1 MKAVLVM
8 PARDEAETIRKV
20 IGEVRKHF
28 DGMIIVV
35 DNGSTDSTAEW
46 AREAGAQTVWEPRA
60 GYGRACAAGIAAAP
74 ADRDV
79 FVFMDADGSDR
90 PEDIP
95 SLLAAI
101 EGGAELALGVRA
113 GAIVERGSIAPAAR
127 FGNFLSGVLIGAI
140 WGHRPR
146 DLSPLKAVR
155 AEALRKLN
163 LQQQT
168 YGWTVEMLAKAARD
182 DLQIAEVKVGY
193 RRRAGGE
200 SKVSGNLGASAKAG
214 YRILRTIA
222 AVAVSNYRRPSA
234 PVLAGG
240 AVGLAFLAAFSA
252 WLWVQAPS
260 SPGVLAATLLVAWPV
275 LLVSLGLGVIV
286 SAANGRRRATPTAG

>member
-1 MKAVLVM
+1 MKATVVM

-20 IGEVRKHF
+20 IEEVRAHF
-28 DGMIIVV
+28 DGTIVVV

-60 GYGRACAAGIAAAP
+60 GYGRAGEAGIAAAP
-74 ADRDV
+74 ADTDV
-79 FVFMDADGSDR
+79 FVFMDADGSDL

-95 SLLAAI
+95 VLLAAI
-101 EGGAELALGVRA
+101 EAGAELVLGVRK
-113 GAIVERGSIAPAAR
+113 GANVEKGSIAPAAR

-140 WGHRPR
+140 WGHRLH
-146 DLSPLKAVR
+146 DLSPLKAIR
-155 AEALRKLN
+155 ADALRELN
-163 LQQQT
+163 LRQQT

-182 DLQIAEVKVGY
+182 DLQIAEVEVGY
-193 RRRAGGE
+193 RHRAGGE
-200 SKVSGNLGASAKAG
+200 SKVSGNFAASAKAG

-222 AVAVSNYRRPSA
+222 AVAASGYWPPSA

-240 AVGLAFLAAFSA
+240 AVGFVLLALFSV

-260 SPGVLAATLLVAWPV
+260 SSGVLVATWLIAWPV
-275 LLVSLGLGVIV
+275 LLVTVGAGIVV
-286 SAANGRRRATPTAG
+286 SAVNGRIRSSPAS

>member
-1 MKAVLVM
+1 MRATLVM

-28 DGMIIVV
+28 DGMIVVV

-60 GYGRACAAGIAAAP
+60 GYGRACEAGIAAAP
-74 ADRDV
+74 ADTEV

-95 SLLAAI
+95 GLLAAM
-101 EGGAELALGVRA
+101 ENGAELALGVRQ
-113 GAIVERGSIAPAAR
+113 GPGVERGSIAPAAR
-127 FGNFLSGVLIGAI
+127 FGNFLSGVLVGAI
-140 WGHRPR
+140 WGQRLR
-146 DLSPLKAVR
+146 DLSPLKAIG
-155 AEALRKLN
+155 ADALSKLE
-163 LQQQT
+163 LRQQT

-182 DLQIAEVKVGY
+182 GLRIAEVEVGY

-222 AVAVSNYRRPSA
+222 AVAVSGPRRPSA
-234 PVLAGG
+234 PALVGVA
-240 AVGLAFLAAFSA
+240 AGLALLAAFSA
-252 WLWVQAPS
+252 WLWLQAPS
-260 SPGVLAATLLVAWPV
+260 SSGVLVASWLIAWPV
-275 LLVSLGLGVIV
+275 LLVTGGAGIV
-286 SAANGRRRATPTAG
+286 LSAVNGRKRSSPAS